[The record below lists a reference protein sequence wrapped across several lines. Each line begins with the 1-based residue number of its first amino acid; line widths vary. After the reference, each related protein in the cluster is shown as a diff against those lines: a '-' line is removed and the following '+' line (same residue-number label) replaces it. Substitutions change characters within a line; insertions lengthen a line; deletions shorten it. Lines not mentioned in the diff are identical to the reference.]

1 MEPLFVL
8 DCATLAKRSVDPATK
23 PQESGLKHQA
33 FFTSM

>member
-8 DCATLAKRSVDPATK
+8 YCATLAKRSVA
-23 PQESGLKHQA
+23 SAIRHQA